1 MKVKLNKERV
11 YNMVL
16 EEVMKLNLKDG
27 YNSIFLAT
35 MILRKIRHPED
46 DMREI
51 SRKVMK
57 KMPVRYGRED
67 LSLENPQENKMKEL
81 SRKAIHKSEEDYGKA
96 DIVEISIDK
105 CLDQLEMALN
115 DANLPEEWL
124 SEQIV
129 GTTVKKM
136 SVIVIDKI
144 NKIVD

>member
-1 MKVKLNKERV
+1 MKVSKV
-11 YNMVL
+11 MIYNIIL

-27 YNSIFLAT
+27 YNSIFLAS
-35 MILRKIRHPED
+35 MILRKIRHPEE

-51 SRKVMK
+51 AMKVME
-57 KMPVRYGRED
+57 KMPIRYGRED
-67 LSLENPQENKMKEL
+67 LSTEDPNENKMKEL
-81 SRKAIHKSEEDYGKA
+81 SRKAIKKDVEDYGKN
-96 DIVEISIDK
+96 DIVVVSIDK

-129 GTTVKKM
+129 GTTVKKLAAR
-136 SVIVIDKI
+136 VIEKI

>member
-1 MKVKLNKERV
+1 MKVSKV
-11 YNMVL
+11 MIYNIIL

-27 YNSIFLAT
+27 YNSIFLAS
-35 MILRKIRHPED
+35 MILRKIRHPEE

-51 SRKVMK
+51 ALKVMK
-57 KMPVRYGRED
+57 TMPVRYGRED
-67 LSLENPQENKMKEL
+67 LQLIDPQEELMKKL
-81 SRKAIHKSEEDYGKA
+81 SRKAINKSEEEYGKN
-96 DIVEISIDK
+96 DIVVVSIDK

-129 GTTVKKM
+129 GTTVKKLAAR
-136 SVIVIDKI
+136 VIEKI

>member
-35 MILRKIRHPED
+35 MILRKIRHPEE

>member
-1 MKVKLNKERV
+1 MKVSKV
-11 YNMVL
+11 MIYNIIL

-27 YNSIFLAT
+27 YNSIFLAS
-35 MILRKIRHPED
+35 MILRKIRHPEE

-51 SRKVMK
+51 ALKVMK
-57 KMPVRYGRED
+57 TMPVRYGRED
-67 LSLENPQENKMKEL
+67 LSAEDPQEELMKKL
-81 SRKAIHKSEEDYGKA
+81 SRKAINKSEEEYGKN
-96 DIVEISIDK
+96 DIVVVSIDK

-129 GTTVKKM
+129 GTTVKKLAAR
-136 SVIVIDKI
+136 VIEKI